1 MINEIEIII
10 KSSLVSIK
18 PELLTNDLNLSTVLY
33 GSHSVLDSLDLI
45 NLVVDVES
53 RVNEKLGKNVLL
65 VDDSVLSEENSPFE
79 TIGALSSYIVKLL
92 NK

>member
-10 KSSLVSIK
+10 KSTLVSINPK
-18 PELLTNDLNLSTVLY
+18 LLINDLNLTTILY
-33 GSHSVLDSLDLI
+33 GSQSVLDSLDLI
-45 NLVVDVES
+45 NLVVNVES
-53 RVNEKLGKNVLL
+53 QVNEKLGKNLLL

-79 TIGALSSYIVKLL
+79 TIGTLSSYIVKLL